1 MIQPA
6 LSNRSFAHL
15 ILMSMLIA
23 WALGPFGLVHA
34 TGIDRAAGALE
45 PSATTLISVSSAG
58 AQTDASSAHSAV
70 SVGGRYIA
78 FESSASNL
86 VAGDTNA
93 MQDIFVHDRQ
103 TGLTERVS
111 VDSAGGQA
119 DGSSAFPQISADGR
133 FVVFSSEATN
143 LVSEDTN
150 SVLDVFVRDR
160 ESGETS
166 RVSVAADGAQG
177 DGWSY
182 IPSISTDGR
191 FIVFASGA
199 ANLVAGDLNGY
210 EDVFVHDRQSGEISL
225 VSVASDGTQGDF
237 YSQLPTI
244 SSDGRFVAFESNAS
258 NLVAGD
264 TNHTADVF
272 VHDRQS
278 GDTWM
283 VSVSSGVAQGDDWSY
298 DPYISSDGRTVVFT
312 SDASNLVDDDINNTP
327 DVFVHDLQTSQTQLV
342 SLAGD
347 GQLGNAASWEG
358 GISADGRFVA
368 FISYASNLVP
378 GDANDLRDA
387 FVVDRQT
394 GEVARVSVSSAG
406 GEANGASEFPSIS
419 PDGFVVGFA
428 SYADN
433 LVEGDVN
440 NVCDL
445 NSDGDYKE
453 NCPDVFI
460 NARSSG
466 EMIFLALV
474 VKD

>member
-1 MIQPA
+1 
-6 LSNRSFAHL
+6 
-15 ILMSMLIA
+15 
-23 WALGPFGLVHA
+23 
-34 TGIDRAAGALE
+34 
-45 PSATTLISVSSAG
+45 
-58 AQTDASSAHSAV
+58 
-70 SVGGRYIA
+70 
-78 FESSASNL
+78 
-86 VAGDTNA
+86 

-199 ANLVAGDLNGY
+199 SNLVAGDLNGY

-283 VSVSSGVAQGDDWSY
+283 VSVSSGAAQGDDWSY

-347 GQLGNAASWEG
+347 GQLGNAGLLGRWHLG
-358 GISADGRFVA
+358 GWSFRGLYI
-368 FISYASNLVP
+368 LCQQP
-378 GDANDLRDA
+378 G
-387 FVVDRQT
+387 
-394 GEVARVSVSSAG
+394 AG
-406 GEANGASEFPSIS
+406 
-419 PDGFVVGFA
+419 
-428 SYADN
+428 
-433 LVEGDVN
+433 
-440 NVCDL
+440 
-445 NSDGDYKE
+445 
-453 NCPDVFI
+453 
-460 NARSSG
+460 
-466 EMIFLALV
+466 
-474 VKD
+474 